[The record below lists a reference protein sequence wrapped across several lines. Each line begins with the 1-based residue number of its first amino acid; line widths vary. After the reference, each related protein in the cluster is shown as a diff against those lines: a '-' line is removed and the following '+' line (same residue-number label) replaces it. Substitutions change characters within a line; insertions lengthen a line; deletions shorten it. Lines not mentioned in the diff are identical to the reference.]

1 MKLLTECWIGSPLY
15 WATAGAN
22 EPMPELPHEELR
34 RLTTGLKEFINYQR
48 RLGLQLIEGKCL
60 VEKIFKPVTPESIPE
75 PTEMISLAE
84 IRKEMDDCR
93 RCKLWKT
100 RTLLVFGVG
109 NPEARL
115 MFIGEAPGAEEDQQG
130 EPFVGEAGKLFN
142 RILNKMEISRQ
153 EVYITNVVKSRP
165 PRNRNPE
172 AEEIAACRPFLLK
185 QIQAIRPRII
195 VTLGAVATH
204 ALLETKDPLNRLR
217 GHWQQWRGF
226 AVMPTY
232 HPSYLLRVPQDR
244 IKTWED
250 MQKVLVAYRSQQEQ

>member
-1 MKLLTECWIGSPLY
+1 M
-15 WATAGAN
+15 A
-22 EPMPELPHEELR
+22 ELPHEELR

-48 RLGLQLIEGKCL
+48 RLGLQLIEEKGQ
-60 VEKIFKPVTPESIPE
+60 VEKISTSAMSKSTPE
-75 PTEMISLAE
+75 PTEVMTLEE
-84 IRKEMDDCR
+84 IRQEMGDCR

-100 RTLLVFGVG
+100 RTHLVFGVG

-115 MFIGEAPGAEEDQQG
+115 MFIGEAPGAEEDQRG
-130 EPFVGEAGKLFN
+130 EPFVGEAGQLLN
-142 RILNKMEISRQ
+142 RMLNKMEISRQ

-165 PRNRNPE
+165 PGNRNPTV
-172 AEEIAACRPFLLK
+172 EEIAACRPFLLK
-185 QIQAIRPRII
+185 QIQVIRPRVI
-195 VTLGAVATH
+195 VTLGAIATN

-244 IKTWED
+244 IKTWGD
-250 MQKVLVAYRSQQEQ
+250 MQKVLVVYRNQEEK

>member
-1 MKLLTECWIGSPLY
+1 MAK
-15 WATAGAN
+15 
-22 EPMPELPHEELR
+22 LPHEELR

-48 RLGLQLIEGKCL
+48 RLGLQLIEEKGQ
-60 VEKIFKPVTPESIPE
+60 VEKISTSAMSESTPE
-75 PTEMISLAE
+75 PTEVMTLEE
-84 IRKEMDDCR
+84 IRQEMGDCR

-100 RTLLVFGVG
+100 RTHLVFGVG

-115 MFIGEAPGAEEDQQG
+115 MFIGEAPGAEEDQRG
-130 EPFVGEAGKLFN
+130 EPFVGEAGQLLN
-142 RILNKMEISRQ
+142 RMLNKMEISRQ

-165 PRNRNPE
+165 PGNRNPTV
-172 AEEIAACRPFLLK
+172 EEIAACRPFLLK
-185 QIQAIRPRII
+185 QIQVIRPRVI
-195 VTLGAVATH
+195 VTLGAIATH

-244 IKTWED
+244 IKTWGD
-250 MQKVLVAYRSQQEQ
+250 MQKVLVVYRNQEEK